1 MIRGAILE
9 NNHSMSS
16 PTLDMF
22 IKTNLV
28 GHYTHACWV
37 FVDQDMVRSSM
48 RAGFE
53 DILVGRVGQGK
64 EACDDRLLEPRW
76 QRCFYQGILNEVGR
90 PSLQPTMRELLPS
103 GFRSGGNL
111 RARGGSE
118 MSVGE
123 LFLSR
128 KALKRLFSNTLCK
141 IWRSSSSLMK
151 SGM

>member
-9 NNHSMSS
+9 NNHWMSS
-16 PTLDMF
+16 PTLD
-22 IKTNLV
+22 IVVKTNLV

-37 FVDQDMVRSSM
+37 FVDQDMVRSSV

-53 DILVGRVGQGK
+53 DILVGLVGQGK
-64 EACDDRLLEPRW
+64 EARDNRLLEPRW
-76 QRCFYQGILNEVGR
+76 QRCFHQCILDEVGR
-90 PSLQPTMRELLPS
+90 PGLQPTMRELLPS

-111 RARGGSE
+111 RARREAGCQWERFFSTK
-118 MSVGE
+118 V
-123 LFLSR
+123 
-128 KALKRLFSNTLCK
+128 LKRLFSNTLSN